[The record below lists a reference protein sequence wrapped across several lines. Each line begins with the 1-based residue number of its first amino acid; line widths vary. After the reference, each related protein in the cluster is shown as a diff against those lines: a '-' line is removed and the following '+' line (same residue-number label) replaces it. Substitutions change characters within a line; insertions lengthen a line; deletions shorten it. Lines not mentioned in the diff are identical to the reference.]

1 MLGEDLIA
9 EIEKLK
15 SKKIEI
21 TNKINLIDN
30 FEEKEDMRRS
40 LELIENQIEILRK
53 MGVSDNG

>member
-21 TNKINLIDN
+21 TNRMNLIDS
-30 FEEKEDMRRS
+30 FEEKEDMRRN
-40 LELIENQIEILRK
+40 LELIENQIDLLRK
-53 MGVSDNG
+53 MGVSD